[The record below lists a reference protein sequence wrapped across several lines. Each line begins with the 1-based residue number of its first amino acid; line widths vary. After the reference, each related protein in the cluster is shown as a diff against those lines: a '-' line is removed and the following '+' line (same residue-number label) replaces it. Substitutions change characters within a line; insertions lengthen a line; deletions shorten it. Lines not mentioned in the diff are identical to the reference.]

1 MEKSKFVSR
10 GGIWVAL
17 QAVLLLLILLIPI
30 YTRLMGTESGW
41 GWPLGSIASMIGVMS
56 LVIGVIFIRRAFA
69 DLGDNLTPYPQP
81 INRGKLVRH
90 GVYSLVRHPIYTAI
104 ILLALGYA
112 LVFNSVLTVLGAL
125 VLFIFFDSKARREE
139 LWLMEKYPD
148 YGNYRKQ
155 VKKLLPGIY

>member
-69 DLGDNLTPYPQP
+69 DLGDNNLAINNTASGLGTGAAAPLNALTPFTSSNIQGHTTG
-81 INRGKLVRH
+81 NLVRA
-90 GVYSLVRHPIYTAI
+90 GVNYHLSLSPSAI
-104 ILLALGYA
+104 VA
-112 LVFNSVLTVLGAL
+112 
-125 VLFIFFDSKARREE
+125 
-139 LWLMEKYPD
+139 KY
-148 YGNYRKQ
+148 
-155 VKKLLPGIY
+155 